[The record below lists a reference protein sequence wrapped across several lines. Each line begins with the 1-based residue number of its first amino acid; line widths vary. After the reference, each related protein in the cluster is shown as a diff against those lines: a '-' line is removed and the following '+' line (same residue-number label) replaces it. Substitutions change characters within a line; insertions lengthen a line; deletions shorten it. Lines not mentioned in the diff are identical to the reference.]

1 MLHTTG
7 SNPLPTLP
15 PDLADLPR
23 ILTRRQ
29 VADLAQI
36 TPTTVTAWAAAGRL
50 PRPLPCSSSRC
61 LRFDRDAV
69 LAHLGILGGPTDA

>member
-1 MLHTTG
+1 M
-7 SNPLPTLP
+7 PTLP

-36 TPTTVTAWAAAGRL
+36 TPTTVSAWAAAGRL
-50 PRPLPCSSSRC
+50 PRPLPCSSIRC
-61 LRFDRDAV
+61 LRFDRDLV
-69 LAHLGILGGPTDA
+69 LSALGIGGPDRAA